1 MSFMLA
7 EICIVDLSVTMGL
20 LVNMQGTRALI
31 NIPNAHLVKCRCDQE
46 PFLILIPIE
55 TETLLVEAL
64 QLLFQLIFGFV
75 EFSSAET
82 VKLVDIHEA

>member
-7 EICIVDLSVTMGL
+7 EICIVDLSITMSL

-31 NIPNAHLVKCRCDQE
+31 NVPNAHLVKRRCDQQ

-64 QLLFQLIFGFV
+64 QLLF
-75 EFSSAET
+75 
-82 VKLVDIHEA
+82 